1 MIEKEKNVCINA
13 NIISFTANFFFP
25 FCIFMT
31 FWETRSKIKKFIY
44 LAFGEKNKLTNY
56 FGGSTLVGQCPMKSL
71 SSVRLSVCLSVR
83 PSVTKVSQD
92 WIISF
97 FWYCTLYLVTDK
109 ARSLKKKC
117 GGPSFRPTGLNQ
129 VQNEIFRLSFQICIV
144 SFLDISQDCSLGW
157 SLTSSRDETSKK
169 IVAQIRA

>member
-1 MIEKEKNVCINA
+1 M
-13 NIISFTANFFFP
+13 
-25 FCIFMT
+25 
-31 FWETRSKIKKFIY
+31 
-44 LAFGEKNKLTNY
+44 LT
-56 FGGSTLVGQCPMKSL
+56 
-71 SSVRLSVCLSVR
+71 SSVLLRIVFFSFLYFYDILRNKIQDKEIHLLSFWRKKQTYKLFWRLNVSRTVSYEITLICPSFR

-129 VQNEIFRLSFQICIV
+129 VQNEIFRLFFQICIV

>member
-1 MIEKEKNVCINA
+1 
-13 NIISFTANFFFP
+13 
-25 FCIFMT
+25 MT

-44 LAFGEKNKLTNY
+44 LAFGEKTYKL
-56 FGGSTLVGQCPMKSL
+56 FWTLDVSRTVSYEITL
-71 SSVRLSVCLSVR
+71 ICLSVR

-129 VQNEIFRLSFQICIV
+129 VQNEIFRLFFQICIV
-144 SFLDISQDCSLGW
+144 SFLDISQDCSSGW

>member
-1 MIEKEKNVCINA
+1 MK
-13 NIISFTANFFFP
+13 
-25 FCIFMT
+25 

-44 LAFGEKNKLTNY
+44 LAFGEKTYKL
-56 FGGSTLVGQCPMKSL
+56 FWTLDVSRTVYYEIILVCL
-71 SSVRLSVCLSVR
+71 SFRLSVR

-97 FWYCTLYLVTDK
+97 FWYSTLYLVTDK
-109 ARSLKKKC
+109 ATSLKKKY

-129 VQNEIFRLSFQICIV
+129 VQNEIFRLFFQICIV

>member
-109 ARSLKKKC
+109 ARSLKKKIC
-117 GGPSFRPTGLNQ
+117 RPEFSPNGPKSGPKWDFPPFFSNLHR
-129 VQNEIFRLSFQICIV
+129 
-144 SFLDISQDCSLGW
+144 
-157 SLTSSRDETSKK
+157 
-169 IVAQIRA
+169 